1 MQITATLAREL
12 QITEKQIED
21 TVALL
26 DEGNTIPFI
35 ARYRKEMTGG
45 LEDTKLRELEERL
58 QYLRNLT
65 ERKEDVKRLIEAGGN
80 LTEELAKKIDAA
92 EKLQEVEDLYLP
104 YKPKKRTRATIA
116 KERGLQPLADRILTQ
131 EANDAEIVS
140 LAEELARENDE
151 LNTAEDAVKGALDI
165 LAEQFSE
172 TVEIRDLVRN
182 RAKKEGVIS
191 SVKTKDKSDPTY
203 EMYYD
208 YEEPI
213 RQIPAHRVLA
223 LFRGEKEGVLKVK
236 TDLGDEKNPDAIL
249 NFVTKKDGGDSRP
262 YLEAAVKDAYK
273 RLLSPSIETEIR
285 KELKEQADRESI
297 DVFATNLRPYLMQPP
312 IRDRAMIGL
321 DPGYRTGCK
330 VAVISS
336 YGDYLDSAVIHVT
349 EPFMDTKKARRV
361 LLGFIEK
368 YGVSLIAIGNGTAS
382 RETEQFVAQ
391 LIDSEKNPDLYYG
404 IVNEAGASIYSASE
418 LAHDEFPDL
427 DVTIRGA
434 VSIARRIQDPLAELV
449 KIDPQHI
456 GVGQYQHDVNQ
467 KELKNTLE
475 HVVEDCVNTVGV
487 NVNTASSALLRYVA
501 GITPAVAKNILRYK
515 EENGPFTSRSE
526 LKKVK
531 GLGPK
536 AYVQCA
542 GFLRIP
548 ESKNVLDNT
557 GVHPESYPIAKQML
571 GRDLQRLKISTLLKE
586 FDVGPHTLADILF
599 ELKRPGRD
607 PRDEMPKPI
616 LRSDVLSMD
625 DLEEGMILT
634 GTVRNVV
641 DFGAFVDIG
650 VKNDGLVHVSEI
662 SDKFIKHPK
671 EAVKVSDIVTV
682 RILGVD
688 RDRGKISL
696 SMKNTR
702 EA

>member
-391 LIDSEKNPDLYYG
+391 LIESEKNPDLYYAV
-404 IVNEAGASIYSASE
+404 VNEAGASIYSASE

>member
-1 MQITATLAREL
+1 MQITATLAKEL

-236 TDLGDEKNPDAIL
+236 MDLGDEKNPDAIL

-391 LIDSEKNPDLYYG
+391 LIESEKNPDLYYA

-449 KIDPQHI
+449 KIDSQHI

>member
-391 LIDSEKNPDLYYG
+391 LIESEKNPDLYYA

-449 KIDPQHI
+449 KIDSQHI

-696 SMKNTR
+696 SMKNTH

>member
-391 LIDSEKNPDLYYG
+391 LIESEKNPDLYYA

-449 KIDPQHI
+449 KIDSQHI

>member
-391 LIDSEKNPDLYYG
+391 LIESEKNPDLYYA

>member
-140 LAEELARENDE
+140 LAEELARGNDE

-249 NFVTKKDGGDSRP
+249 NFVTKKDGGDCRP

-391 LIDSEKNPDLYYG
+391 LIESEKNPDLYYA

-662 SDKFIKHPK
+662 SDKFVKHPK

>member
-140 LAEELARENDE
+140 LAEELARGNDE

-391 LIDSEKNPDLYYG
+391 LIESEKNPDLYYA

-662 SDKFIKHPK
+662 SDKFVKHPK